1 MGVAHTPLRDQIREH
16 VRTRI
21 TRGEFAPGSKLV
33 ERELAAELGVSR
45 IPVREALRMLETEG
59 LVQVVPRRGVIVKEL
74 TRTDLEELFDV
85 REALESMTARRATE
99 RAKPADLRRL
109 RRHLERAQRAGQT
122 SRLDAFG
129 DANLAFHGEIAVIA
143 ENNLLRTILEPL
155 SSRLDWLF
163 RQPDDPDR
171 LCAEHERLYMAIAS
185 GDPDHADEIARD
197 HVRSSRANA
206 LRILFAGEPTVTVDP
221 AHTKETKSGS

>member
-45 IPVREALRMLETEG
+45 VPVREALRMLETEG

-74 TRTDLEELFDV
+74 THTDIEELFDV
-85 REALESMTARRATE
+85 REALESMTAKRAAE
-99 RAKPADLRRL
+99 RAKTADLRRL
-109 RRHLERAQRAGQT
+109 RRHLDRAQRAAGAGK
-122 SRLDAFG
+122 LDAFG
-129 DANLAFHGEIAVIA
+129 DANLAFHDEIAVIA

-155 SSRLDWLF
+155 RSRLDWLF

-171 LCAEHERLYMAIAS
+171 LYAEHDSLYQAIAS
-185 GDPDHADEIARD
+185 GDPERAGEMARD
-197 HVRSSRANA
+197 HVQSSRVNA
-206 LRILFAGEPTVTVDP
+206 LRILCAGEPTATVDSAP
-221 AHTKETKSGS
+221 GKEARS